1 MSPLLITPGLK
12 HRTHS
17 MIDPIYC
24 TYHDDKKLIHQIIER
39 GTKPIS
45 SVKKEII
52 TRLFSYKLILGEI

>member
-1 MSPLLITPGLK
+1 
-12 HRTHS
+12 